1 MIDYFTSLTQPTI
14 SVLISITALWLLA
27 AAAAL
32 WGSVKCR
39 RLQQAQIAAQQEVQ
53 LANKHCA
60 LLENQL
66 EQEQARA
73 ERFYQ
78 QLQNSLRDSAR
89 WESIATERE
98 RSFEQLKTSI
108 DTQKTQLAQHFESLA
123 ARIFTD
129 QGQKFSRT
137 QEQSVKQLLAPMR
150 EQLQTFSQQ
159 VTSFQQTQIKS
170 QASLSTELN
179 HLKDLNHSIS
189 KEAHDLSRALKGD
202 KKLTGM
208 WGELQLEKSL
218 QTAGLNQGIHYEK
231 EKSFTNIEGK
241 RLRPDFIVNLPDQK
255 HLIIDSKVS
264 LVAFEQAVS
273 AEDKETEEQALQ
285 WHIKAL
291 RKHIDD
297 LASKDYSSLL
307 GYSSPQFVFMYIAL
321 EPAYIEAL
329 RLEPSIY
336 DYALAKNIVLTSHTT
351 LMPVLKTVANLWLK
365 DRSQTQA
372 FELAAKAGEIYEQ
385 VNTIAQR
392 LQKLGRSLQTSANYY
407 NDTVTAVAGRQGLYG
422 KIERFGELSKVLNP
436 LPDITEIHQDIDY
449 ERLENAEQPLQKALD
464 ETL

>member
-1 MIDYFTSLTQPTI
+1 MIDYFTSLTEPTSI
-14 SVLISITALWLLA
+14 LLGSIAGLCLFAALAAIWSHLKYRHAHQAKIVADQEAQLASQHSVLLA
-27 AAAAL
+27 T
-32 WGSVKCR
+32 
-39 RLQQAQIAAQQEVQ
+39 
-53 LANKHCA
+53 
-60 LLENQL
+60 QL

-108 DTQKTQLAQHFESLA
+108 DAQKTQLAQHFESLA

-129 QGQKFSRT
+129 QGQKFSQA

-150 EQLQTFSQQ
+150 EQLETFSLQ
-159 VTSFQQTQIKS
+159 VTRFQQTQIKS

-179 HLKDLNHSIS
+179 HLKDLNQSIS
-189 KEAHDLSRALKGD
+189 KEAHDLARALKGD

-218 QTAGLNQGIHYEK
+218 QAAGLSQGIHYEK
-231 EKSFTNIEGK
+231 EKSLTNTEGK

-273 AEDKETEEQALQ
+273 TEDKETEEQALQ
-285 WHIKAL
+285 LHIKSL

-297 LASKDYSSLL
+297 LASKDYSALL

-329 RLEPSIY
+329 RLEPGIY

-422 KIERFGELSKVLNP
+422 KIERFGELSKVLTP
-436 LPDITEIHQDIDY
+436 LPDIAEIHQDIDF